1 MKMKTFTV
9 YGLFRT
15 QDCQL
20 NLSDSGLT
28 YVHAVNATGK
38 STLLRLM
45 YSILTGDE
53 PAVRNI
59 PFDRADLTFSDGTNL
74 VVENEEDVFRI
85 MVIRNEVPTS
95 ITVEE
100 LVDMFDAVYMS
111 PDRSAVRKMDGRL
124 VPALEAYANELH
136 DEIIYAKEHKDLI
149 EVVCEDDGDMTDEE
163 IIFWSKDLKAK
174 LDFIDDAGFGVGMPS
189 GIRFPPTRYDLVD
202 ERETYIKL
210 ARSIEEYVKRNYL
223 LAESLIV
230 YMDIINGLLNDK
242 HIYIK
247 DNSHLGVELD
257 SGTSLSL
264 SYLSSGERQ
273 IMIMFYRLLFHA
285 VPGSI
290 VLLDEPE
297 VSLHVSWQQK
307 LSGIFLD
314 ICRLRDLQIIA
325 ATHSPQVIHDRWDLA
340 TEMRV
345 DFA

>member
-1 MKMKTFTV
+1 MKIKTFTV

-15 QDCQL
+15 HDCQL

-38 STLLRLM
+38 STILRLM

-53 PAVRNI
+53 HAIRGV
-59 PFDRADLTFSDGTNL
+59 PFDRADLTFSDDTNL
-74 VVENEEDVFRI
+74 VVENEEDELRI
-85 MVIRNEVPTS
+85 TVIRNEVPTS
-95 ITVEE
+95 ITVED

-111 PDRSAVRKMDGRL
+111 PERSTVRKMDGRL

-136 DEIIYAKEHKDLI
+136 DEIMFAKEHKDLSEI
-149 EVVCEDDGDMTDEE
+149 TCEDDEDMTDEE

-174 LDFIDDAGFGVGMPS
+174 LDFINEAGFSVDMPS
-189 GIRFPPTRYDLVD
+189 GMRFPPTRYDLVD
-202 ERETYIKL
+202 ERKAYMGL
-210 ARSIEEYVKRNYL
+210 ARSLEEYVKRNYL
-223 LAESLIV
+223 LAESMIV
-230 YMDIINGLLNDK
+230 YMDIINGLLTDK

-247 DNSHLGVELD
+247 DNSHIGVEMD

-273 IMIMFYRLLFHA
+273 IMIIFYRLLFHA
-285 VPGSI
+285 APGAI

-297 VSLHVSWQQK
+297 VSLHISWQQK
-307 LSGIFLD
+307 LGGIFLD
-314 ICRLRDLQIIA
+314 VCRLRDLQIII
-325 ATHSPQVIHDRWDLA
+325 ATHSPQIIHDRWDLA
-340 TEMRV
+340 TELRV